1 MTVQVRM
8 ARAVPVYMFVLVED
22 DLESASERV
31 SDLAQSREA
40 RKMVA
45 ALKPRDHRF
54 GHAQSLGE
62 THAARADDGRS
73 ARPAWCCCSTRPA
86 AVIFGP
92 LTSSRHDSVHA
103 HLSP

>member
-62 THAARADDGRS
+62 LFLRLAARRTQLVQMTGA
-73 ARPAWCCCSTRPA
+73 ARGQHGA
-86 AVIFGP
+86 AVQP
-92 LTSSRHDSVHA
+92 APPR
-103 HLSP
+103 